1 MSSAL
6 IFKITSRMNSNRPYG
21 IGGSASEIELS
32 MLSEPIKKP
41 APINENEFQS
51 RLDKA
56 CVALKTKGLDVL
68 YINAGTN
75 LYYFT
80 NTEWNPSERLVG
92 ALLFAD
98 GTLKYIVPEFEIG
111 TFNDFIG
118 IDGEIIP
125 WAEHESPVQKIAEIV
140 PEGTRLAIDDSTRF
154 TMVSRFQEH
163 RKFRISS
170 AEELIRDIRMLKSEA
185 EIAYIQYAMNLTI
198 KVHQAAAR
206 ILKPG
211 ISASEV
217 EEFIHKAHQKLGVA
231 SGSYFC
237 IVLFGKDSSFPHGV
251 RSPKPLE
258 ENNIVLVDT
267 GCKYNGYLSDITR
280 TYIYGDATDKEKKI
294 WANEK
299 SAQLAAYDAAQLG
312 MPCGH
317 IDDQVRVQLEKDGL
331 GPDYELPGLPHRT
344 GHGLGLEIHEHPFIL
359 KGNDIKLQA
368 GMVFSIEPMIV
379 VPEEFG
385 VRLEDHI
392 YMTEEGPRWFT
403 EPAYSIDNPFGV

>member
-1 MSSAL
+1 
-6 IFKITSRMNSNRPYG
+6 MNSNRPNG
-21 IGGSASEIELS
+21 IGGSTPEEELS
-32 MLSEPIKKP
+32 KLVIPSTKPNPIEKK
-41 APINENEFQS
+41 EFQD

-56 CVALKTKGLDVL
+56 CKALKEKGLDVL

-98 GTLKYIVPEFEIG
+98 GTLKYVIPEFEIG
-111 TFNDFIG
+111 TLNDFIG
-118 IDGEIIP
+118 MEGELIP
-125 WAEHESPVQKIAEIV
+125 WAEHECPIEKIAGIV
-140 PEGTRLAIDDSTRF
+140 ADGTRLAMDDSTRF
-154 TMVSRFQEH
+154 TLVSKFQENK
-163 RKFRISS
+163 KFIVSS
-170 AEELIRDIRMLKSEA
+170 AEELIRDIRIIKSDA
-185 EIAYIQYAMNLTI
+185 EIAHIQYPMNLTMQ
-198 KVHQAAAR
+198 VHQATAR

-211 ISASEV
+211 ITTAEV
-217 EEFIHKAHQKLGVA
+217 ESFIHQAHQKLGIA

-251 RSPKPLE
+251 KSPKTLE
-258 ENNIVLVDT
+258 ENDMVLVDT

-280 TYIYGDATDKEKKI
+280 TYIYGDATEKEKKI

-299 SAQLAAYDAAQLG
+299 AAQLAAFDAAQLG
-312 MPCGH
+312 ETCGN

-331 GPDYELPGLPHRT
+331 GPDYDLPGLPHRT
-344 GHGLGLEIHEHPFIL
+344 GHGIGLEIHEHPFIL
-359 KGNDIKLQA
+359 RGNAIKLQP
-368 GMVFSIEPMIV
+368 GMAFSIEPMIV

-392 YMTEEGPRWFT
+392 YMTKEGPKWFT
-403 EPAYSIDNPFGV
+403 EPAHSIENPFGV